1 MLPATEASSGAEH
14 LNAFLTSPLV
24 THCLLCT
31 CQRTTSLHQSCCYL
45 FICLRFF
52 FSLIT
57 LLVLQHFLGTHSVAD
72 RTQQL
77 LYLSGSLT
85 FGETL
90 VICQVPRPLQ
100 SVGPISA
107 KTVHYGCLWNAFF
120 FFLPLTLL
128 HFIVVQLH
136 LEFLFF
142 FVSVGQFR
150 LVSATQAAIAEKA
163 DGSMLSESFSN
174 LPSAGHRNG
183 VVKPVIEFQLR
194 LSGLL
199 SRQSLL
205 WLHHR
210 QRAISPG
217 EMQPTT
223 L

>member
-1 MLPATEASSGAEH
+1 MSPLYLPADNQSPSVLLLPIH
-14 LNAFLTSPLV
+14 LLAFLLFSHHPISTSALSWHPL
-24 THCLLCT
+24 C
-31 CQRTTSLHQSCCYL
+31 
-45 FICLRFF
+45 
-52 FSLIT
+52 
-57 LLVLQHFLGTHSVAD
+57 AD

-77 LYLSGSLT
+77 LYLSGSLI

-120 FFLPLTLL
+120 FFFFFLPLTLL

-142 FVSVGQFR
+142 SVSVGQFC
-150 LVSATQAAIAEKA
+150 LVSATQAAIAEKT
-163 DGSMLSESFSN
+163 DGSMLSESISN

-205 WLHHR
+205 
-210 QRAISPG
+210 
-217 EMQPTT
+217 
-223 L
+223 